1 MLGIIML
8 LAIVFDVAEKL
19 SDFIENKASVSDI
32 VFKYYV
38 NFFLF
43 YGNTFSSLIVFISVI
58 WFTAKMAQDSE
69 IIPMLFSGR
78 PFKRILRPYFIAA
91 TILMILSLIL
101 NHFILPRSNRVRLDF
116 EEHYYRDQ
124 LYVENYQ
131 AEFPGNELMF
141 YSTYS
146 STENVVNDMVI
157 ERFDKKNRLTYFM
170 KARTAVYDNTKNVW
184 KLTDVVERFVKHI
197 DSIPQNSDKPNQIE
211 KINEVKVKTVKL
223 QFSTKDIALRDNAVS
238 AMTYSKLSDFIDRE
252 RKKGNPNLPM
262 FEIELYQRTSY
273 PFATYVL
280 TLIGVSVSSRKKRGG
295 IGMNIAIGLM
305 FVFMYIFSMKITTVA
320 ATNVGFPP
328 IIAVWVPNFL
338 FGILALFLY
347 RIAPK

>member
-8 LAIVFDVAEKL
+8 LAIVFDIAEKL
-19 SDFIENKASVSDI
+19 AEFIDNKAAVTDI

-69 IIPMLFSGR
+69 IIPMLFSGK
-78 PFKRILRPYFIAA
+78 PFKRILRPYFIGA
-91 TILMILSLIL
+91 TILMLISLVL

-116 EEHYYRDQ
+116 EEQYYRDK

-131 AEFPGNELMF
+131 AEFPGNELMY
-141 YSTYS
+141 YSTFS
-146 STENVVNDMVI
+146 ENAVNELVI
-157 ERFDKKNRLTYFM
+157 QRFDDKNRLVYFM
-170 KARTAVYDNTKNVW
+170 KARLAEYNKETEKWN
-184 KLTDVVERFVKHI
+184 LTDVVERFVKHV

-211 KINEVKVKTVKL
+211 HLSEVKSKQVKF
-223 QFSTKDIALRDNAVS
+223 QFTPKDIALRDNAVS
-238 AMTYSKLSDFIDRE
+238 AMTYSKLSEFIEKE
-252 RKKGNPNLPM
+252 RKKGNPSLPS

-295 IGMNIAIGLM
+295 IGINIAIGLM
-305 FVFMYIFSMKITTVA
+305 FVFLYIFSMKITTVA

-338 FGILALFLY
+338 FGILAIFLY